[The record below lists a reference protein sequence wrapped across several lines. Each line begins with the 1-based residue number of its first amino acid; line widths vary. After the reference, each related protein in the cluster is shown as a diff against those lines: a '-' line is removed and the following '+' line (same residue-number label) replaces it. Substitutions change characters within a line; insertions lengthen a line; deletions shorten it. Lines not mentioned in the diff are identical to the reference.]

1 MALAM
6 KLAANYCAV
15 TLIDLMGQVYT
26 FGEKTGIPLTT
37 LHTMFRML
45 WAQPVL
51 QGYATRI
58 WRREFDD
65 VGFDLQGGLKDVT
78 LMVNAANGQGLHWD
92 FAEVLQRK
100 ITRGVE
106 MGLGQRDWSA
116 VYEVRRAE
124 AGLST

>member
-1 MALAM
+1 M
-6 KLAANYCAV
+6 KLAVNYTAATV
-15 TLIDLMGQVYT
+15 IDLMGQVYA
-26 FGEKTGIPLTT
+26 FGEKTGIPLTV

-45 WAQPVL
+45 WAQPTL

-78 LMVNAANGQGLHWD
+78 LMVNAAKGQGLHWD
-92 FAEVLQRK
+92 FAEVVQRK
-100 ITRGVE
+100 MARGLE
-106 MGLGQRDWSA
+106 MGLGQRDWSS
-116 VYEVRRAE
+116 VYEVTRAE